1 MDAST
6 NAAIA
11 AGISKPPP
19 APGSE
24 FRKDTIQSGPEPGF
38 EHDES
43 ADLKKLPHVDGVD
56 EFGGH
61 RKVDPAE
68 IALVRKLDRYM
79 LVRLCLLLLRLRKLD
94 TNIVLQPILWLM
106 YLFNYLDRNAI
117 VNARLNDLEEDL
129 GLVGTQYNTCVS
141 ILFVG

>member
-79 LVRLCLLLLRLRKLD
+79 LVRLCLLLLRLRSRSPRDPTVSLLRI
-94 TNIVLQPILWLM
+94 NEMLLCL
-106 YLFNYLDRNAI
+106 
-117 VNARLNDLEEDL
+117 LNLLLLLLKECMETAL
-129 GLVGTQYNTCVS
+129 L
-141 ILFVG
+141 L